1 MTALYDRVRELPL
14 RVEGYELEP
23 HELYVRPEFTRK
35 TTVVRLLGAGEEGLG
50 EDVTYD
56 GELQDAQQ
64 ERGPTLPLAG
74 DWTIESFSRHLET
87 QPLFPEPPERHDYL
101 DYRRWAFESA
111 ALDLALRQAGRSLG
125 EAVGRTARP
134 VTFVASGP
142 LGDPPTTERLRAFE
156 RELSEVRHE
165 LHAVI
170 DRLDK
175 EIASRQVAGT
185 P

>member
-101 DYRRWAFESA
+101 DYRRWAFEIGEPRFTLSLRPEKRIGNDEVWDRA
-111 ALDLALRQAGRSLG
+111 EGALRDALEASDVLFTEVEGEGAFYGPKIDLFMDDVLG
-125 EAVGRTARP
+125 WM
-134 VTFVASGP
+134 
-142 LGDPPTTERLRAFE
+142 RA
-156 RELSEVRHE
+156 
-165 LHAVI
+165 I
-170 DRLDK
+170 
-175 EIASRQVAGT
+175 EIVS
-185 P
+185 